1 AAMVVVVLFELLL
14 LPQAPATRAITA
26 ISAAGTARCR
36 LRVRLVSVIGF
47 MGRTVREPGG
57 AGAPTRETGGEQR
70 ANLGVARGAP
80 TVRLRFI
87 TATRALRPAFRR
99 RSYG

>member
-1 AAMVVVVLFELLL
+1 MVWTKVEPAPEIEPVAQETLTAMVVVVLFELLL
-14 LPQAPATRAITA
+14 LPQAPATSAIIAIIA

-70 ANLGVARGAP
+70 ANLGVARG
-80 TVRLRFI
+80 T
-87 TATRALRPAFRR
+87 
-99 RSYG
+99 